1 MIVDQ
6 RHFID
11 FWWRSVHFLGVL
23 EVHVLWNLSGGSCI
37 GSWGGGELD
46 HSGLLGA
53 VTAVLAWAVLR
64 LDHLLGDG
72 AGGLDVLLEEISD
85 LLLGG
90 LGSLGA

>member
-1 MIVDQ
+1 M
-6 RHFID
+6 
-11 FWWRSVHFLGVL
+11 
-23 EVHVLWNLSGGSCI
+23 
-37 GSWGGGELD
+37 D